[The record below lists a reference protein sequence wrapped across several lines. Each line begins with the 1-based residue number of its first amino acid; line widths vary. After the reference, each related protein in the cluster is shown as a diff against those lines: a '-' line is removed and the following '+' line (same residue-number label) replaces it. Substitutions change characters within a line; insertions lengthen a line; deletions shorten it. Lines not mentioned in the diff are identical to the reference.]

1 MVWPCRQAGLEWCA
15 AGVLKWSNAYLD
27 GCKRELG
34 LTFLVSH
41 DVMREFV
48 NLALSCYAPRRQRFR
63 AKR

>member
-34 LTFLVSH
+34 LTFLSK
-41 DVMREFV
+41 
-48 NLALSCYAPRRQRFR
+48 S
-63 AKR
+63 